1 MKVRLVNCAPLSVM
15 ILLGIPKRQTIDLK
29 NLTADCAVTF
39 LTASTSGHFVNLSI
53 ATYKY
58 SKPPTTWGKGPSM
71 SSPQTENG
79 QERGIV

>member
-1 MKVRLVNCAPLSVM
+1 MKVWLV
-15 ILLGIPKRQTIDLK
+15 
-29 NLTADCAVTF
+29 DCTVAF

-58 SKPPTTWGKGPSM
+58 SKPPTARGKGPSM
-71 SSPQTENG
+71 SSAQTENG